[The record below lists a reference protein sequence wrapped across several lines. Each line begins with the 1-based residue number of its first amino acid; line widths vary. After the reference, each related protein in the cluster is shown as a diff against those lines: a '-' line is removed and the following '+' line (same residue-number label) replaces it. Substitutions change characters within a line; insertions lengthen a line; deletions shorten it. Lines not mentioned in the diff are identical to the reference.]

1 MDDTAQ
7 FASDLNV
14 PRFADRVRFE
24 RDPAM
29 RVSGHRLLL
38 EAEDKLGRG
47 VERLGNVQRHISES
61 SRRIARQKALIAKLI
76 AQRR

>member
-29 RVSGHRLLL
+29 RVSPT
-38 EAEDKLGRG
+38 
-47 VERLGNVQRHISES
+47 
-61 SRRIARQKALIAKLI
+61 
-76 AQRR
+76 